1 MTCEPIGLFVFLQPL
16 QRSESG
22 FFQELFDVR
31 VALFSVSQLTDTSLS
46 NFPLPS
52 SSTRD
57 TNNDITIKRISGE
70 KNVFSH
76 YDLI

>member
-1 MTCEPIGLFVFLQPL
+1 MFFFNLCKDSKVD
-16 QRSESG
+16 

-76 YDLI
+76 YDLIWAFFF

>member
-1 MTCEPIGLFVFLQPL
+1 MSQSGCLFFFNLCKDSKVD
-16 QRSESG
+16 